1 MVVSI
6 QNSNRLNKNESFEFV
21 YIETLAMKGLILNF
35 MGKKDEGLENI
46 RNGIKNNITSHIVW
60 HAFGQWQRSDGK
72 YDEAVKAYK
81 KALELDK
88 MNQVNKILKKNLL
101 LNQFSL
107 IRIV

>member
-1 MVVSI
+1 
-6 QNSNRLNKNESFEFV
+6 
-21 YIETLAMKGLILNF
+21 MKGLILNF

-46 RNGIKNNITSHIVW
+46 RNGIKNNLTSHIVW

-88 MNQVNKILKKNLL
+88 MNQVNNIFFFKNCFQINVL
-101 LNQFSL
+101 
-107 IRIV
+107 